1 MNRSPGCLQEGEE
14 GGREKERK
22 EEASFSVARERIET
36 LSCV

>member
-14 GGREKERK
+14 GERK